1 MEAKQPTIKLY
12 ARTTN
17 RIVIKLLNTI
27 FNADE
32 ITDTDILIGEG
43 YGDDFAHPQT
53 RYTLHDQNHIANYK
67 LVNGVMAER
76 TMAEKQVELDSRP
89 LPPKQKT
96 IADLSAENI
105 ALQAQLDEQQSTT
118 YSAIAELTIMMTGGN
133 NNV

>member
-1 MEAKQPTIKLY
+1 MEQQKIKLY
-12 ARTTN
+12 ARTTGD
-17 RIVIKLLNTI
+17 VVAKLLNTI
-27 FNADE
+27 FHQDE

-43 YGDDFAHPQT
+43 YGDDYAHPQT

-67 LVNGVMAER
+67 LVNGEMVER
-76 TMAEKQVELDSRP
+76 TPEEKQAELDSRP

-96 IADLSAENI
+96 IADLSAENM
-105 ALQAQLDEQQSTT
+105 ALQAQLEEQQSTT